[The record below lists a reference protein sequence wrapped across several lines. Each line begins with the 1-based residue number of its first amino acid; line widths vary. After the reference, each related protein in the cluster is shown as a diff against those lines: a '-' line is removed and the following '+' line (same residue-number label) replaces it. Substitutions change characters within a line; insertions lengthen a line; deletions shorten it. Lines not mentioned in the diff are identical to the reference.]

1 MASALV
7 LGACATSAVDDLD
20 GVTATGSP
28 FTQALFRNYSY
39 LARSFGDVGAPSSSA
54 FDSDNSLSFSDSD
67 ASVDDLADAFA
78 RKALQAAQG
87 ANVMPEPAPDAGAQ
101 DILARLLHALD
112 LGRDK
117 APDDAARAQ
126 ADYDCWVM
134 DGRVHGQ
141 EAASAACRASLNG
154 SLAQLEHDVNPPA
167 PMMAPVAAD
176 YTVYFDFDSW
186 TLTAEALQVI
196 TQAVNNAR
204 AGGQSHINLVGHTD
218 TSGSPAYNQSLSLRR
233 ANVVKDVMVQMGA
246 RAEAITTTGV
256 GESDLAVQTADG
268 VREPKNR
275 RTVITLQP

>member
-1 MASALV
+1 MTATLA

-28 FTQALFRNYSY
+28 FTQALFRNYAY

-54 FDSDNSLSFSDSD
+54 FDSDSSFSFGSSD

-167 PMMAPVAAD
+167 PLMAPVAAD

-218 TSGSPAYNQSLSLRR
+218 TSGSPAYNQGLSLRR
-233 ANVVKDVMVQMGA
+233 ANVVKDVMVQMG
-246 RAEAITTTGV
+246 
-256 GESDLAVQTADG
+256 
-268 VREPKNR
+268 
-275 RTVITLQP
+275 